1 MMDWFRE
8 LSRAERKGF
17 YGAFLGHAVDVFDFM
32 IYSFLISTL
41 LGQWGMSKSM
51 AGAIVTWTLVSSLVG
66 AVGAGLLADRF
77 GRVRV
82 LRWTIVVFAVSCFLC
97 GMANSPEQLM
107 MFRMLQGLGFGGESS
122 LCMVLVTELIRN
134 PAHRGKYSGFTASS
148 YSFGWGGAA
157 IAYAITFNLF
167 EPETAWRVCF
177 FLGILPALVVIYL
190 RRNLQEPEVFLK
202 SRAERMQHG
211 NMSAVAD
218 LARVFRRPLL
228 RKTIL
233 CSLLSGGMLGAY
245 YAIATWLPT
254 FLKTER
260 GLSVFGTSSYL
271 AVTILGSLVGYVAG
285 AYATDRWGRR
295 LTYIAFAAGAFVMA
309 MIYMV
314 IPVSNTSML
323 FLGFPLGVLMQGV
336 FSGIGATISESY
348 PSGVRATGYGVAYNM
363 GRVIGSFFP
372 LAVGW
377 LNSGRT
383 SLALAI
389 AMVAGVGYA
398 VVMVSAALLPETSG
412 IDLGQAGGGEGDD
425 GDADKAPQAAAPA
438 GLAPASRPAV

>member
-1 MMDWFRE
+1 MLDWFKE
-8 LSRAERKGF
+8 LSRMERKGF

-41 LGQWGMSKSM
+41 LAQWGMSKSL

-66 AVGAGLLADRF
+66 AIGAGLLADHY

-82 LRWTIVVFAVSCFLC
+82 LRWTIIVFAVSCFLC
-97 GMANSPEQLM
+97 GMANSPAQLLI
-107 MFRMLQGLGFGGESS
+107 FRTIQGLGFGGESS
-122 LCMVLVTELIRN
+122 LCMVLVTEMIRN

-148 YSFGWGGAA
+148 YSFGWAAAA
-157 IAYAITFNLF
+157 IAYAITFSLF
-167 EPETAWRVCF
+167 APEIAWRVCF
-177 FLGILPALVVIYL
+177 FLGILPALVVVYL
-190 RRNLQEPEVFLK
+190 RRNLEEPELFLR
-202 SRAERMQHG
+202 SRARQNG
-211 NMSAVAD
+211 PSPAQAF
-218 LARVFRRPLL
+218 ARLFRKPLL
-228 RKTIL
+228 SKTVL

-271 AVTILGSLVGYVAG
+271 VVTILGSFVGYVAG

-295 LTYIAFAAGAFVMA
+295 LTYIVFAAGAFAMA
-309 MIYMV
+309 LAYMV

-323 FLGFPLGVLMQGV
+323 FLGFPLGILMQGV

-348 PSGVRATGYGVAYNM
+348 PNDVRATGYGVSYNA

-372 LAVGW
+372 LSVGW
-377 LNSGRT
+377 LSSDGT
-383 SLALAI
+383 SLPLAI
-389 AMVAGVGYA
+389 AMVSGVGYA
-398 VVMVSAALLPETSG
+398 MVILSAALLPETTG
-412 IDLGQAGGGEGDD
+412 IELGETAGEGVTVHDE
-425 GDADKAPQAAAPA
+425 GGQQAPA
-438 GLAPASRPAV
+438 GRLA

>member
-1 MMDWFRE
+1 MLDWFRE

-41 LGQWGMSKSM
+41 LAQWGMSKSM

-66 AVGAGLLADRF
+66 AIGAGLLADRF

-82 LRWTIVVFAVSCFLC
+82 LRWTILVFAVSCFLC
-97 GMANSPEQLM
+97 GIANSPEQLM
-107 MFRMLQGLGFGGESS
+107 VFRMLQGLGFGGESS

-167 EPETAWRVCF
+167 EPEVAWRVCF
-177 FLGILPALVVIYL
+177 FLGILPALVVVYL

-202 SRAERMQHG
+202 SRAERG
-211 NMSAVAD
+211 NASPAAD

-228 RKTIL
+228 RKTVL

-295 LTYIAFAAGAFVMA
+295 LTYMAFAAGAFVMA

-348 PSGVRATGYGVAYNM
+348 PSSVRATGYGVSYNL

-383 SLALAI
+383 TLALAI

-398 VVMVSAALLPETSG
+398 LVMVSAALLPETSG
-412 IDLGQAGGGEGDD
+412 IDLGQAGGGDD
-425 GDADKAPQAAAPA
+425 GDEPTTAAAAAPL
-438 GLAPASRPAV
+438 LAPAPGKPA

>member
-1 MMDWFRE
+1 MLNWFRE
-8 LSRAERKGF
+8 LSGTERKGF

-41 LGQWGMSKSM
+41 LTQWGMSKSM

-66 AVGAGLLADRF
+66 AIGAGILADRY

-97 GMANSPEQLM
+97 GLASSPEQLM
-107 MFRMLQGLGFGGESS
+107 VFRMLQGLGFGGESS
-122 LCMVLVTELIRN
+122 LCMVLVTEMIRN
-134 PAHRGKYSGFTASS
+134 PEHRGKYSGFTASS
-148 YSFGWGGAA
+148 YSFGWGAA
-157 IAYAITFNLF
+157 ALAYAITFQLF
-167 EPETAWRVCF
+167 PAETAWRVCF

-190 RRNLQEPEVFLK
+190 RRNLREPEVFLK
-202 SRAERMQHG
+202 ARAEAGRR
-211 NMSAVAD
+211 SALHD
-218 LARVFRRPLL
+218 LGRLFRRPLL
-228 RKTIL
+228 GKTVL

-271 AVTILGSLVGYVAG
+271 AMTIAGSLVGYVAG

-309 MIYMV
+309 LIYMV

-336 FSGIGATISESY
+336 FAGIGATISESY
-348 PSGVRATGYGVAYNM
+348 PNDIRATGYGVSYNV

-372 LAVGW
+372 LSVGA
-377 LNSGRT
+377 LSSGRMT
-383 SLALAI
+383 LALAI
-389 AMVAGVGYA
+389 AIVAGVGYA
-398 VVMVSAALLPETSG
+398 LVFIAALLLPETRGMDLADAGDESG
-412 IDLGQAGGGEGDD
+412 HDDVPATGLQAGTPTVGR
-425 GDADKAPQAAAPA
+425 AA
-438 GLAPASRPAV
+438 

>member
-202 SRAERMQHG
+202 SRAARMQHG

-412 IDLGQAGGGEGDD
+412 IDLGQAGGGDD
-425 GDADKAPQAAAPA
+425 DADKAPQAAEPA
-438 GLAPASRPAV
+438 GLAPAGRPAV

>member
-1 MMDWFRE
+1 MLGWFKE
-8 LSRAERKGF
+8 LSQMERKGF

-41 LGQWGMSKSM
+41 LTQWEMSKST

-66 AVGAGLLADRF
+66 AIGAGLLADRY

-82 LRWTIVVFAVSCFLC
+82 LRWTILVFTVACFLC
-97 GMANSPEQLM
+97 GLADSPEQLM
-107 MFRMLQGLGFGGESS
+107 VFRMIQGLGFGGESS
-122 LCMVLVTELIRN
+122 LCMVLVTEMIRN

-157 IAYAITFNLF
+157 LAYALTFSLF

-177 FLGILPALVVIYL
+177 FLGIVPALVVIYL
-190 RRNLQEPEVFLK
+190 RRNLDEPEVFVNA
-202 SRAERMQHG
+202 RAARKPG
-211 NMSAVAD
+211 SAGRE
-218 LARVFRRPLL
+218 LARLVRRPLL
-228 RKTIL
+228 RKTVL

-285 AYATDRWGRR
+285 AYASDRWGRR
-295 LTYIAFAAGAFVMA
+295 PTYILFALGAFAMA
-309 MIYMV
+309 MVYMV
-314 IPVSNTSML
+314 IPVSNLSML

-336 FSGIGATISESY
+336 FAGIGATISESY
-348 PSGVRATGYGVAYNM
+348 PNDIRATGYGVSYNV

-372 LAVGW
+372 LSVGW
-377 LNSGRT
+377 LSTGRT
-383 SLALAI
+383 SLPLAI
-389 AMVAGVGYA
+389 AIVAGTGYA
-398 VVMVSAALLPETSG
+398 LVVLAAWLLPETTG
-412 IDLGQAGGGEGDD
+412 MDLADAGEDE
-425 GDADKAPQAAAPA
+425 AAKQPA
-438 GLAPASRPAV
+438 ATAVPPLAPGAAGSKAV

>member
-1 MMDWFRE
+1 MFGWFKE
-8 LSRAERKGF
+8 LSQMERKGF

-41 LGQWGMSKSM
+41 LTQWEMSKST

-66 AVGAGLLADRF
+66 AIGAGILADRY

-82 LRWTIVVFAVSCFLC
+82 LRWTILVFTVACFLC
-97 GMANSPEQLM
+97 GLANSPEQLM
-107 MFRMLQGLGFGGESS
+107 VFRMIQGLGFGGESS
-122 LCMVLVTELIRN
+122 LCMVLVTEMIRN

-157 IAYAITFNLF
+157 LAYALTFSLF

-177 FLGILPALVVIYL
+177 FLGIVPALVVIYL
-190 RRNLQEPEVFLK
+190 RRNLDEPEVFLNA
-202 SRAERMQHG
+202 RAARKPG
-211 NMSAVAD
+211 SAGRE
-218 LARVFRRPLL
+218 LARLVRRPLL
-228 RKTIL
+228 RKTVL

-285 AYATDRWGRR
+285 AYASDRWGRR
-295 LTYIAFAAGAFVMA
+295 PTYILFAVGAFAMA

-314 IPVSNTSML
+314 IPVSNLSML

-336 FSGIGATISESY
+336 FAGIGATISESY
-348 PSGVRATGYGVAYNM
+348 PNDIRATGYGVSYNV

-372 LAVGW
+372 LSVGW
-377 LNSGRT
+377 LSTGRT
-383 SLALAI
+383 SLPLAI
-389 AMVAGVGYA
+389 AIVAGAGYA
-398 VVMVSAALLPETSG
+398 MVVLAAWLLPETTG
-412 IDLGQAGGGEGDD
+412 MDLADAGEDD
-425 GDADKAPQAAAPA
+425 TAPQQGAATVPP
-438 GLAPASRPAV
+438 LAPGAAGSKAAV

>member
-1 MMDWFRE
+1 MLDWFKE

-41 LGQWGMSKSM
+41 LAQWGMSKSM

-82 LRWTIVVFAVSCFLC
+82 LRWTIIVFAVSCFLC
-97 GMANSPEQLM
+97 GIANSPEQLM
-107 MFRMLQGLGFGGESS
+107 VFRMMQGLGFGGESS
-122 LCMVLVTELIRN
+122 LCMVLVTELIKN

-157 IAYAITFNLF
+157 IAYAITFSLF

-177 FLGILPALVVIYL
+177 FLGILPALVVVYL
-190 RRNLQEPEVFLK
+190 RRNLEEPEVFLK
-202 SRAERMQHG
+202 SRAERAAEG
-211 NMSAVAD
+211 RVSAMAD
-218 LARVFRRPLL
+218 LSRVFRRPLL
-228 RKTIL
+228 RKTLL

-348 PSGVRATGYGVAYNM
+348 PSAVRATGYGVSYNL

-398 VVMVSAALLPETSG
+398 VVIVSAALLPETSG
-412 IDLGQAGGGEGDD
+412 IDLNQAGGGDD
-425 GDADKAPQAAAPA
+425 QEDPAAAQ
-438 GLAPASRPAV
+438 APVAARPA

>member
-1 MMDWFRE
+1 MLDWFKE

-41 LGQWGMSKSM
+41 LAQWGMSKSM

-82 LRWTIVVFAVSCFLC
+82 LRWTILVFAVSCFLC

-107 MFRMLQGLGFGGESS
+107 VFRMLQGLGFGGESS

-177 FLGILPALVVIYL
+177 FLGILPALVVVYL

-202 SRAERMQHG
+202 SRAERA
-211 NMSAVAD
+211 AVSPGAD
-218 LARVFRRPLL
+218 LARVFRKPLL
-228 RKTIL
+228 RKTLL

-260 GLSVFGTSSYL
+260 GLSVFGTSTYL

-348 PSGVRATGYGVAYNM
+348 PSSIRATGYGVSYNM

-383 SLALAI
+383 SLALGI

-398 VVMVSAALLPETSG
+398 LVMVSAALLPETSG
-412 IDLGQAGGGEGDD
+412 MDLGQAGGGGDD
-425 GDADKAPQAAAPA
+425 GHDEAAQ
-438 GLAPASRPAV
+438 PASPTQPVGKPA

>member
-1 MMDWFRE
+1 MFDWFKE
-8 LSRAERKGF
+8 LSRGERKGF

-66 AVGAGLLADRF
+66 AIGAGILADRY

-82 LRWTIVVFAVSCFLC
+82 LRWTIVLFAVSCFLC
-97 GMANSPEQLM
+97 GLAQTPEQLM
-107 MFRMLQGLGFGGESS
+107 AFRMLQGLGFGGESS
-122 LCMVLVTELIRN
+122 LCMVLVTELIKN

-148 YSFGWGGAA
+148 YSFGWGAA
-157 IAYAITFNLF
+157 ALAYALTFSLL
-167 EPETAWRVCF
+167 PAETAWRVCF
-177 FLGILPALVVIYL
+177 FLGILPALVVFYL
-190 RRNLQEPEVFLK
+190 RRNLDEPEVFLK
-202 SRAERMQHG
+202 ARAQNAPR
-211 NMSAVAD
+211 SAAHD
-218 LARVFRRPLL
+218 LARLVRKPLL
-228 RKTIL
+228 RKTAL

-271 AVTILGSLVGYVAG
+271 AMTIAGSLVGYVAG

-323 FLGFPLGVLMQGV
+323 FLGFPLGILMQGV

-348 PSGVRATGYGVAYNM
+348 PNDIRATGYGVSYNL

-372 LAVGW
+372 LSVGW
-377 LNSGRT
+377 LSSGRT
-383 SLALAI
+383 SLPLAI
-389 AMVAGVGYA
+389 AIVAGVGY
-398 VVMVSAALLPETSG
+398 VMVMCAAILLPETTG
-412 IDLGQAGGGEGDD
+412 IDLDEAGRGEDE
-425 GDADKAPQAAAPA
+425 DKAMPPAAPVLTGKLA
-438 GLAPASRPAV
+438 GA

>member
-1 MMDWFRE
+1 MLDWFRE

-41 LGQWGMSKSM
+41 LAQWGMSKSM
-51 AGAIVTWTLVSSLVG
+51 AGAIVTWTLVSSLIG
-66 AVGAGLLADRF
+66 AIGAGLLADRF

-82 LRWTIVVFAVSCFLC
+82 LRWTILVFAVSCFLC
-97 GMANSPEQLM
+97 GISTSPEQLM

-167 EPETAWRVCF
+167 EPEVAWRVCF
-177 FLGILPALVVIYL
+177 FLGILPALVVVYL

-202 SRAERMQHG
+202 SRAERG
-211 NMSAVAD
+211 NVSAAAD
-218 LARVFRRPLL
+218 LARVFRGPLL
-228 RKTIL
+228 RKTVL

-295 LTYIAFAAGAFVMA
+295 LTYMAFAAGAFVMA

-348 PSGVRATGYGVAYNM
+348 PSSIRATGYGVSYNL

-383 SLALAI
+383 TLALAI

-398 VVMVSAALLPETSG
+398 LVMVSAAMLPETSG
-412 IDLGQAGGGEGDD
+412 IDLGQAGGGDD
-425 GDADKAPQAAAPA
+425 GEAKQQAAAEPVTVAPTA
-438 GLAPASRPAV
+438 GRPA

>member
-1 MMDWFRE
+1 MLDWFRE

-41 LGQWGMSKSM
+41 LAQWGMSKSM

-66 AVGAGLLADRF
+66 AIGAGLLADRF

-82 LRWTIVVFAVSCFLC
+82 LRWTILVFAVSCFLC
-97 GMANSPEQLM
+97 GIANSPEQLM
-107 MFRMLQGLGFGGESS
+107 VFRMLQGLGFGGESS

-167 EPETAWRVCF
+167 EPEMAWRVCF
-177 FLGILPALVVIYL
+177 FLGILPALVVVYL

-202 SRAERMQHG
+202 SRAERG
-211 NMSAVAD
+211 NASPAAD

-228 RKTIL
+228 RKTVL

-295 LTYIAFAAGAFVMA
+295 LTYMAFAAGAFVMA

-348 PSGVRATGYGVAYNM
+348 PSSVRATGYGVSYNL

-383 SLALAI
+383 TLALAI

-398 VVMVSAALLPETSG
+398 LVMVSAALLPETSG
-412 IDLGQAGGGEGDD
+412 IDLGQAGGGDD
-425 GDADKAPQAAAPA
+425 GDEPTTAAAAPL
-438 GLAPASRPAV
+438 LAPAPGKPA

>member
-1 MMDWFRE
+1 MLDWFRE

-41 LGQWGMSKSM
+41 LAQWGMSKSM

-66 AVGAGLLADRF
+66 AIGAGLLADRF

-82 LRWTIVVFAVSCFLC
+82 LRWTILVFAVSCFLC
-97 GMANSPEQLM
+97 GISTSPEQLM

-167 EPETAWRVCF
+167 EPEVAWRVCF
-177 FLGILPALVVIYL
+177 FLGILPALVVVYL

-202 SRAERMQHG
+202 SRAERG
-211 NMSAVAD
+211 NVSAAAD
-218 LARVFRRPLL
+218 LARVFRGPLL
-228 RKTIL
+228 RKTVL

-295 LTYIAFAAGAFVMA
+295 LTYMAFAAGAFVMA

-348 PSGVRATGYGVAYNM
+348 PSSIRATGYGVSYNL

-383 SLALAI
+383 TLALAI

-398 VVMVSAALLPETSG
+398 LVMVSAAMLPETSG
-412 IDLGQAGGGEGDD
+412 IDLGQAGGGDD
-425 GDADKAPQAAAPA
+425 GEAKQQAAAEPA
-438 GLAPASRPAV
+438 TLAPTAGRPA

>member
-1 MMDWFRE
+1 MLDWFRE

-41 LGQWGMSKSM
+41 LAQWGMSKSM

-66 AVGAGLLADRF
+66 AIGAGLLADRY

-82 LRWTIVVFAVSCFLC
+82 LRWTILVFAVSCFLC

-107 MFRMLQGLGFGGESS
+107 AFRMLQGLGFGGESS

-167 EPETAWRVCF
+167 EPDVAWRVCF
-177 FLGILPALVVIYL
+177 FLGILPALVVVYL

-202 SRAERMQHG
+202 SRAERG
-211 NMSAVAD
+211 NVSPGAD

-228 RKTIL
+228 RKTVL

-348 PSGVRATGYGVAYNM
+348 PSSVRATGYGVSYNL

-383 SLALAI
+383 TLALAI

-398 VVMVSAALLPETSG
+398 LVMVSAALLPETSG
-412 IDLGQAGGGEGDD
+412 IDLGQAGGGDD
-425 GDADKAPQAAAPA
+425 DRDPQAEPATVTGAAAP
-438 GLAPASRPAV
+438 LAPTAGRPA

>member
-1 MMDWFRE
+1 MLDWFRE

-41 LGQWGMSKSM
+41 LAQWGMSKSM

-82 LRWTIVVFAVSCFLC
+82 LRWTIIVFAVSCFLC
-97 GMANSPEQLM
+97 GMANSPEQLLV
-107 MFRMLQGLGFGGESS
+107 FRMLQGLGFGGESS

-157 IAYAITFNLF
+157 IAYAITFHLF

-177 FLGILPALVVIYL
+177 FLGILPALVVVYL
-190 RRNLQEPEVFLK
+190 RRNLQEPEVFVK
-202 SRAERMQHG
+202 SRAARG
-211 NMSAVAD
+211 NVSPLAD
-218 LARVFRRPLL
+218 LARVFRKPLL
-228 RKTIL
+228 KKTVL

-295 LTYIAFAAGAFVMA
+295 LTYMAFAAGAFVMA

-348 PSGVRATGYGVAYNM
+348 PSSVRATGYGVSYNM

-412 IDLGQAGGGEGDD
+412 MDLGEAGGGD
-425 GDADKAPQAAAPA
+425 DADQLAQGAEPAP
-438 GLAPASRPAV
+438 LAPTGRPA